1 MKAHT
6 NGRLKKTLDPAAH
19 AIVFPIK
26 SEEVLRQ
33 EFTTLSI
40 LNEAHLVSLHTTKLL
55 DPEKIR
61 KLLEAIQSLRQEA
74 FASLL
79 KKQLQRG
86 AYLLFENHLI
96 DTLGMD
102 IAGSIHIARSRN
114 DMNATTFKLNLR
126 KSYSTI
132 YQNLAKLRETLLAQ
146 AKKYQN
152 IAMPVYS
159 QYQVAQVG
167 TYAYYLLATEE
178 ALARDQMDLTNLYS
192 SLNECPIG
200 AAAGCGSSFANDSQ
214 LTASLL
220 GFTKCCNNALD
231 AVASRD
237 LALRMASVTG
247 IMATTLSRIAQ
258 DLQIWTTQE
267 FNFFELPDE
276 ICGGSS
282 MMPQKKNPYLLEI
295 IKGKAASLNGLLTQA
310 LTAMHNTPF
319 SNSVEVGTEALQNFE
334 SILKNAVD
342 ALTLT
347 ELFIRQAV
355 PIEANMLNSIFKG
368 LAFST
373 GLAETLVK
381 EEKMSFR
388 EAHQKIGETIT
399 DAMDKKSDPAS
410 AIFKLSNQNPETKE
424 VIHWAHMNEFGAGPG
439 KQATQNALEQATIR
453 LHTDLAWMDK
463 IESTWVAAED
473 QLKKAVQA
481 ILKHKVEA

>member
-1 MKAHT
+1 MKT
-6 NGRLKKTLDPAAH
+6 NGRLKKALDPAAH
-19 AIVFPIK
+19 AIVFPLK
-26 SEEVLRQ
+26 SEEALLK
-33 EFTTLSI
+33 EFTTLAT

-55 DPEKIR
+55 DSEKI
-61 KLLEAIQSLRQEA
+61 KTLLKTIQSFRQEH
-74 FASLL
+74 FAALL
-79 KKQLQRG
+79 KKQSQRG

-126 KSYSTI
+126 KSFFTI
-132 YQNLAKLRETLLAQ
+132 YKNLTKLRDTLLKQ

-152 IAMPVYS
+152 VAMPIYS

-167 TYAYYLLATEE
+167 TYAYYLLAIEE
-178 ALARDQMDLTNLYS
+178 ALARDQMYLKNLYS
-192 SLNECPIG
+192 SSLDECPIG
-200 AAAGCGSSFANDSQ
+200 AAAGCGSSFVNDSE

-237 LALRMASVTG
+237 LALRMFSGVS
-247 IMATTLSRIAQ
+247 IMTTTLSRIAQ
-258 DLQIWTTQE
+258 DLQVWTTQE

-282 MMPQKKNPYLLEI
+282 MMPQKKNPYLLEV

-310 LTAMHNTPF
+310 LTAMHNVPF

-334 SILKNAVD
+334 SILKNAAD

-347 ELFIRQAV
+347 ELFLRQAV
-355 PIEANMLNSIFKG
+355 PIENNMRNSISKG

-381 EEKMSFR
+381 EEDISFR
-388 EAHQKIGETIT
+388 EAYQKIGETIA
-399 DAMDKKSDPAS
+399 DAMDKKSDPVS
-410 AIFKLSNQNPETKE
+410 AIFKLTNQNLENKDA
-424 VIHWAHMNEFGAGPG
+424 IHWAHINEFGGGPG
-439 KQATQNALEQATIR
+439 KQIIQASLEQAKKR
-453 LHTDLAWMDK
+453 LQADSAWMDK
-463 IESTWVAAED
+463 T
-473 QLKKAVQA
+473 
-481 ILKHKVEA
+481 EAT

>member
-1 MKAHT
+1 MKTHT
-6 NGRLKKTLDPAAH
+6 DGRLKKTLDPAAH

-26 SEEVLRQ
+26 PEEALRQ
-33 EFTTLSI
+33 EFTTLST

-55 DPEKIR
+55 DPEKIK
-61 KLLEAIQSLRQEA
+61 KLLETIQSFRQEA

-79 KKQLQRG
+79 KEQSHRG

-126 KSYSTI
+126 KSYSII
-132 YQNLAKLRETLLAQ
+132 YQNLVKLRETLLAQ

-167 TYAYYLLATEE
+167 TYAYYLLAIEE
-178 ALARDQMDLTNLYS
+178 ALARDQRHLTNLYS
-192 SLNECPIG
+192 SLDECPIG

-237 LALRMASVTG
+237 LALHMANVTS
-247 IMATTLSRIAQ
+247 IMTTTLSRIAQ
-258 DLQIWTTQE
+258 DLQVWTTQE

-282 MMPQKKNPYLLEI
+282 MMPQKKNPYLLEV
-295 IKGKAASLNGLLTQA
+295 IKGKAASLNGLLTQV

-334 SILKNAVD
+334 SILKNAAD

-355 PIEANMLNSIFKG
+355 PIEANMLKSISKG

-373 GLAETLVK
+373 GLAEALVK

-399 DAMDKKSDPAS
+399 DAMDKKLDPAS
-410 AIFKLSNQNPETKE
+410 AIFKLSNQNPETKGA
-424 VIHWAHMNEFGAGPG
+424 IHWAHMNEFGGGPG
-439 KQATQNALEQATIR
+439 KQATQTALTQATQR
-453 LHTDLAWMDK
+453 LQADLAWIDK
-463 IESTWVAAED
+463 TESIWIAAD
-473 QLKKAVQA
+473 NKLQKAVQT
-481 ILKHKVEA
+481 ILKCKAEA

>member
-1 MKAHT
+1 MKTHT
-6 NGRLKKTLDPAAH
+6 DGRLKKTLDPAAH

-26 SEEVLRQ
+26 PEEALRQ
-33 EFTTLSI
+33 ELTTLST

-55 DPEKIR
+55 DPEKIK
-61 KLLEAIQSLRQEA
+61 KLLETIQSFRQED

-79 KKQLQRG
+79 KEQSHRG

-132 YQNLAKLRETLLAQ
+132 YQNLVKLRETLLAQ
-146 AKKYQN
+146 AKKYQH

-167 TYAYYLLATEE
+167 TYAYYLLAIEE
-178 ALARDQMDLTNLYS
+178 ALARDQMHLTSLYS
-192 SLNECPIG
+192 SLDECPIG

-237 LALRMASVTG
+237 LALRVASVTS
-247 IMATTLSRIAQ
+247 IMTTTLSRITQ
-258 DLQIWTTQE
+258 DLQVWTTQE

-334 SILKNAVD
+334 SILKNAAD

-347 ELFIRQAV
+347 ELFIRQTV
-355 PIEANMLNSIFKG
+355 PIEANMLNSISKG

-381 EEKMSFR
+381 EKKMSFR
-388 EAHQKIGETIT
+388 EAHQKIGKTIT
-399 DAMDKKSDPAS
+399 DAMDRKADPAN
-410 AIFKLSNQNPETKE
+410 AIFKLSNQSLAEKDA
-424 VIHWAHMNEFGAGPG
+424 IHWAGINEFGGGPG
-439 KQATQNALEQATIR
+439 KQAIQSALERAKKR
-453 LHTDLAWMDK
+453 LKLDLAWMSKLEFTWIIADQKLQMAIQK
-463 IESTWVAAED
+463 ILICKEQT
-473 QLKKAVQA
+473 
-481 ILKHKVEA
+481 

>member
-1 MKAHT
+1 MKT
-6 NGRLKKTLDPAAH
+6 NGRLKKALDPVAH
-19 AIVFPIK
+19 SIVFPLK
-26 SEEVLRQ
+26 SEEALLQ
-33 EFTTLSI
+33 EFTMIAT

-55 DPEKIR
+55 DSEKIK
-61 KLLEAIQSLRQEA
+61 KLLQTIQSFRQEH

-79 KKQLQRG
+79 KKPSQRG

-126 KSYSTI
+126 KHYSTI
-132 YQNLAKLRETLLAQ
+132 YKNLVKLRDTLLKQ

-152 IAMPVYS
+152 IVMPIYS

-167 TYAYYLLATEE
+167 TYAYYLLAIEE
-178 ALARDQMDLTNLYS
+178 ALTRDQIYLKNLYS
-192 SLNECPIG
+192 SLDECPIG
-200 AAAGCGSSFANDSQ
+200 AASGCGSSFTNDSE

-237 LALRMASVTG
+237 LALRMLSG
-247 IMATTLSRIAQ
+247 ISIMTTTLSRIAQ
-258 DLQIWTTQE
+258 DLQVWTTQE

-282 MMPQKKNPYLLEI
+282 MMPQKKNPYLLEV
-295 IKGKAASLNGLLTQA
+295 IKGKAASLNGLLIQA
-310 LTAMHNTPF
+310 LTAMHNVPF
-319 SNSVEVGTEALQNFE
+319 SNSVEIGTEGLQNFE
-334 SILKNAVD
+334 SILKNAAD

-355 PIEANMLNSIFKG
+355 PIENNMQSSISKG

-373 GLAETLVK
+373 GLAETLVR
-381 EEKMSFR
+381 EENISFR
-388 EAHQKIGETIT
+388 KAYQKIGETIA
-399 DAMDKKSDPAS
+399 DAMDKKSDPVS
-410 AIFKLSNQNPETKE
+410 AIFKLTNQNLENKDA
-424 VIHWAHMNEFGAGPG
+424 IHWAHINEFGGGPG
-439 KQATQNALEQATIR
+439 KQTTETSLQRAKKKLQL
-453 LHTDLAWMDK
+453 DLTWMDE
-463 IESTWVAAED
+463 IESTWIAAD
-473 QLKKAVQA
+473 QNLQRSINS
-481 ILKHKVEA
+481 ILKSKEKK